1 VDNGQVTEKKQPQE
15 ITVATNRRARA
26 DYTVLETLEAGI
38 ALTGAEIKVVR
49 ERHVNIAEAY
59 AQIRNGELWL
69 QNCHISPYKAAGHY
83 GQLDP
88 ARPRKLLLH
97 RTQIARLA
105 LEANRQRLTIVPLR
119 MYLKGHLAKVEVG
132 LARGRRKYE
141 KREVIKKRESDREM
155 GQAIKLRG

>member
-1 VDNGQVTEKKQPQE
+1 VTEKQEPQE

-26 DYTVLETLEAGI
+26 DYTILETLEAGV

-49 ERHVNIAEAY
+49 ERRVNIAEAY
-59 AQIRNGELWL
+59 AQVRNGELWL
-69 QNCHISPYKAAGHY
+69 QNCHISPYQAAGHY

-119 MYLKGHLAKVEVG
+119 MYLKGHIAKVEIG

-155 GQAIKLRG
+155 GQAIKLRR